1 MTLRPER
8 RKTTIRKRRKK
19 APLVDSALLRFIS
32 TQKKQQQQ
40 LFQNEYLG
48 VPPSDLAM
56 FVDSLPNVDDES
68 DTTTATTTTSPTAAS
83 ASTEATS
90 AAPIPVSSL
99 SEKDISSTTEQPSNG
114 IEDTDTSIRS
124 ALLGDGQF
132 NHNLVAQKL
141 ISIGADENAAQ
152 LAGERVQN
160 VLLVRTARRRIR
172 EFLRERD
179 SLWSA
184 SNGQPA
190 TISTTM
196 KEQSSAVTAVGKSPP
211 EYGFDDVVDLL
222 LEYGLTVTDIC
233 AILTHS
239 PSVALMRPR
248 RASTNNDA
256 TDLTTSDNVNGD
268 MLVTR
273 SGGETLEETLNRSLK
288 GLLCTTLKLRRYD
301 ARKVLR
307 SCPGLLSKRGS
318 KSAVQVVS
326 MLNQIGVSTSS
337 MARNKAALP
346 VFLSRSPS
354 GLFRLI
360 SFLSSDAIR
369 MPVKQ
374 IGPLIRRA
382 VSLELLDVVVPVPR
396 LQIDNSVS
404 AMNARIDE
412 EDSGAGDASTEVEDV
427 LLGRSGELRRQRINE
442 AYKKMAS
449 TAWTLR
455 DEIGT
460 KDLGKVVSAYPSVLL
475 LDAKDQILPVA
486 NYLMDDLGIC
496 EGDLP
501 SVLQLYPVLLGK
513 TISDMRKVESYLLS
527 LEVDPENLPSMFR
540 SFPALLTLDVEKD
553 MMPVVEYLR
562 SIGISNVGRFITR
575 LPPVLGYSI
584 EKDLVPKHHFLT
596 TVCMYASFELSKFPA
611 YFSYPL
617 DRVIKTRYAYLA
629 YKRFTTDAMP
639 VDLILRYGDKDF
651 ATKVALDDD
660 GGKRFRQFAD
670 QLKKERAKANTRSR
684 RQKPLKSQ

>member
-1 MTLRPER
+1 MSTSAAPYYCVTQQLAD
-8 RKTTIRKRRKK
+8 RKRTIKKRERK
-19 APLVDSALLRFIS
+19 APLVDSTLLRFIS

-40 LFQNEYLG
+40 QFGSDNLG
-48 VPPSDLAM
+48 VPPTDLAR
-56 FVDSLPNVDDES
+56 FVDSLTPNVSEERD
-68 DTTTATTTTSPTAAS
+68 TTTTSSPTTPS
-83 ASTEATS
+83 
-90 AAPIPVSSL
+90 PSSL
-99 SEKDISSTTEQPSNG
+99 STGNDLSAVDQTTDETDATDSSTPS
-114 IEDTDTSIRS
+114 I
-124 ALLGDGQF
+124 LLGDGQF
-132 NHNLVAQKL
+132 NHNRVAQKL
-141 ISIGADENAAQ
+141 ISIGAEDNAAQ

-172 EFLRERD
+172 DFLRARD
-179 SLWSA
+179 SIWNSSDRQSSA
-184 SNGQPA
+184 ISNA
-190 TISTTM
+190 M
-196 KEQSSAVTAVGKSPP
+196 KEQSAMLAVATSPP

-222 LEYGLTVTDIC
+222 LEYGLTGTDIC

-248 RASTNNDA
+248 RAK
-256 TDLTTSDNVNGD
+256 TSDEAADNEGSTEDV
-268 MLVTR
+268 MATR
-273 SGGETLEETLNRSLK
+273 SGGETLEETLDRSLK
-288 GLLCTTLKLRRYD
+288 GLLCTTLQLRRYD

-318 KSAVQVVS
+318 KSAVQIVS
-326 MLNQIGVSTSS
+326 MLSQIGVSASS

-382 VSLELLDVVVPVPR
+382 VSLDLLDAVVPVPR
-396 LQIDNSVS
+396 LQTDNSISYDSAVS
-404 AMNARIDE
+404 E
-412 EDSGAGDASTEVEDV
+412 EDESDDTPNEVEDA

-442 AYKKMAS
+442 LYKQMAS

-460 KDLGKVVSAYPSVLL
+460 KDLGKVVAAYPSVLL
-475 LDAKDQILPVA
+475 LDAKEQILPVA
-486 NYLMDDLGIC
+486 NYLMDELGIC

-501 SVLQLYPVLLGK
+501 SVLQLYPALLGK
-513 TISDMRKVESYLLS
+513 KISELRKVESFLLS
-527 LEVDPENLPSMFR
+527 LEVDPENLPSIFR

-584 EKDLVPKHHFLT
+584 EEDLVPKWHFLT
-596 TVCMYASFELSKFPA
+596 TVCMYSSFELSKFPA

-617 DRVIKTRYAYLA
+617 DRVIKTRYAYLS
-629 YKRFTTDAMP
+629 YKGFTTDVMP

-660 GGKRFRQFAD
+660 GGMRFREFAD
-670 QLKKERAKANTRSR
+670 RLKQERASSATRKQQPNAKSANDVDS
-684 RQKPLKSQ
+684 S